1 MLQHVSAGMVIVY
14 VKKKK
19 ITGMYR
25 IKAMN
30 MSSNNVHRILKDGCA
45 LLQEANHSVCCK
57 GMGLMR
63 GDTEQEQV
71 DEFITL

>member
-1 MLQHVSAGMVIVY
+1 
-14 VKKKK
+14 
-19 ITGMYR
+19 MYR

-57 GMGLMR
+57 GMGLTR